1 MRSTSPNSSTPPS
14 HDARHAHAAGAV
26 GARAW
31 RCFGWV
37 GALMLCVVLASA
49 GVSAER
55 GAIADHARIEAC
67 RDGGRAL
74 AHAAA
79 RRPHEA
85 RPEVAAAVAAPPR
98 PRARARTIED
108 GGLPPPRAPT
118 V

>member
-55 GAIADHARIEAC
+55 GAIAELDLLEAC
-67 RDGGRAL
+67 RDGARAL

-79 RRPHEA
+79 RRPPQA
-85 RPEVAAAVAAPPR
+85 RPGAGPAGPAPPQ
-98 PRARARTIED
+98 RTQR
-108 GGLPPPRAPT
+108 GAPGAGS
-118 V
+118 